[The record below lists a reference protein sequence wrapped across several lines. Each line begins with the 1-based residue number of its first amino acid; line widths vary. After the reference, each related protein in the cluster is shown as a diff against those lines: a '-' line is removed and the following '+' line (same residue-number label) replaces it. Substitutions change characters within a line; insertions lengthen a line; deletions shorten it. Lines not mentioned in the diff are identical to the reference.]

1 MTEPGS
7 PALEADSLPSKPPGK
22 SSIMKP
28 LYKSKEGDLAS
39 FRVGKDMKVPG
50 EGKGALSPAHILCPV
65 HLFHLAAFENTS
77 L

>member
-1 MTEPGS
+1 
-7 PALEADSLPSKPPGK
+7 
-22 SSIMKP
+22 MKP

-39 FRVGKDMKVPG
+39 FRVGKDVKVPG